1 MFAIRV
7 GSTKGF
13 SKRSYNIDPTA
24 RGPSLFG
31 NFVEGNYLEM
41 LFLD

>member
-1 MFAIRV
+1 MVAM
-7 GSTKGF
+7 
-13 SKRSYNIDPTA
+13 DAA